1 MSSST
6 NIVPRNCSFGC
17 QTRIYW
23 DNSQSTFLEV
33 FSKQKHICKNRSIN
47 NTSGNLPQMNNTNT
61 NRPYYNKKP
70 WIPKPKMD
78 NSLEV
83 IQGTISEVT
92 SKYEI
97 LTDLIRDYNGKT
109 HGSQSHINGNVFS
122 LVVYYEIPEGKR
134 VELKQRFNNFIRTVI
149 TLPKN

>member
-1 MSSST
+1 MSQ
-6 NIVPRNCSFGC
+6 NIIPKDCSYGC
-17 QTRIYW
+17 NTRIYW
-23 DNSQSTFLEV
+23 SVADNAYFEV
-33 FSKQKHICKNRSIN
+33 FTKQKHICKNRSIN
-47 NTSGNLPQMNNTNT
+47 TASGNLPGANTSNT
-61 NRPYYNKKP
+61 NRPYYSKKP

-109 HGSQSHINGNVFS
+109 HGSQSHIVANNNIQ
-122 LVVYYEIPEGKR
+122 LIVYFEVTLGQRDEVKR
-134 VELKQRFNNFIRTVI
+134 KFDNMIRNLMVLQRN
-149 TLPKN
+149 